1 MYNRVNLL
9 RKMVEIQDITLEHQR
24 RGVSNDWTYQN
35 VIQPKY
41 LISRSTYY
49 QYLATNARKE
59 LKELLKNET
68 I

>member
-9 RKMVEIQDITLEHQR
+9 RRMVEIQDITLEHQR
-24 RGVSNDWTYQN
+24 RGVSNDWIFHN
-35 VIQPKY
+35 LIHPKY
-41 LISRSTYY
+41 LISRSRYY

>member
-9 RKMVEIQDITLEHQR
+9 RRMVEIQDITLEHQR
-24 RGVSNDWTYQN
+24 RGVSNDWIHKN

-49 QYLATNARKE
+49 QYLAINARKE
-59 LKELLKNET
+59 LKELVKNET